1 MDPDANL
8 EEMLEIARTMV
19 EDESPEAGDANRI
32 AELLLALDG
41 WAKAGGFLPA
51 RWTRGRK

>member
-1 MDPDANL
+1 VDPDANL